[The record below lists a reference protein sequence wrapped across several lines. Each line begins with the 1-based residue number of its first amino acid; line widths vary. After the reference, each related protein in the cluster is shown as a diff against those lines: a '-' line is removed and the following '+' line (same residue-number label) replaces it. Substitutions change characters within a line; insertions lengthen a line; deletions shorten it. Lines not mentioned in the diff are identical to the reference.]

1 MKHCGKENCE
11 GKVCQNWPKCKGE
24 TIPPWNCAPQ
34 PTTAQASVRE
44 QDILAAADALVVA
57 ANAYH
62 QLTDGTRWV
71 RLNDAIHA
79 YNAAKCGLTVEA
91 YMAKIKGVQV

>member
-1 MKHCGKENCE
+1 MKHCGKEHCE
-11 GKVCQNWPKCKGE
+11 GQWCLNWDKCRGE
-24 TIPPWNCAPQ
+24 TIPPWNCGPH
-34 PTTAQASVRE
+34 PTTAKASVRE
-44 QDILAAADALVVA
+44 QDILAAADALADA
-57 ANAYH
+57 ANAYL
-62 QLTDGTRWV
+62 QQTDNTRWV